1 MGPSTLEETRS
12 NPLVCAHTNTM
23 SYPEQG
29 AHLPGP
35 AATAPVHGW
44 KVKACEYP
52 TVKPEKPTELCVGT
66 KVGAARALQACLGQ
80 VWPHFFSGSLLL
92 PQVKMFTLL
101 GRGHSELQVCV
112 GCMWGHVCPALGV
125 WVAEQVPKGRWAFT
139 PSTE

>member
-12 NPLVCAHTNTM
+12 NPLVCAHTNTT

-35 AATAPVHGW
+35 AATAAVHGW

-52 TVKPEKPTELCVGT
+52 TVKPEKPTELCVGR
-66 KVGAARALQACLGQ
+66 KVGAASALQACLGQ

-101 GRGHSELQVCV
+101 GRGHSGAAGVCGVHV
-112 GCMWGHVCPALGV
+112 GACVPSSRSLG
-125 WVAEQVPKGRWAFT
+125 G
-139 PSTE
+139 